1 MDNDINL
8 ESLFEETAAETAAE
22 ATPETAAE
30 TAAETAGE
38 PQENAEEAQKPPLT
52 VQERANQAEGRR
64 IREREAR
71 AYQAARERDSEIVRG
86 LGLTHPETNKPIET
100 MEDLEAYAQESRSK
114 RLAAGQGTEDDVR
127 QVARQVLREE
137 MRSTPAPAPAENP
150 EVQRQLA
157 QIRAMDP
164 AMTDLGAILR
174 SEAGEKFRGY
184 VAKGLDFVD
193 AYTLA
198 AKDRLASLQSNR
210 AAAKAGSKAH
220 LNATKQQGVGALSVP
235 SDQMELFRALN
246 PGASDADIQRYYNA
260 DKQKFG

>member
-8 ESLFEETAAETAAE
+8 ESLFEE
-22 ATPETAAE
+22 ATPEDAE
-30 TAAETAGE
+30 TPADDNGTQETAGE

-137 MRSTPAPAPAENP
+137 MRSASAPAENP

-198 AKDRLASLQSNR
+198 AKDRLASLQTNR

-246 PGASDADIQRYYNA
+246 PGASDADIQKYYNA

>member
-8 ESLFEETAAETAAE
+8 ESLFEE
-22 ATPETAAE
+22 ATPEDAE
-30 TAAETAGE
+30 TPSDDNGTQETAGE
-38 PQENAEEAQKPPLT
+38 TQENAEEAQKPPLT

-137 MRSTPAPAPAENP
+137 MRSASAPAENP

>member
-1 MDNDINL
+1 MDNDVNL
-8 ESLFEETAAETAAE
+8 ESLFEE
-22 ATPETAAE
+22 ATPEDAE
-30 TAAETAGE
+30 TPADDNGTQETAGE

-137 MRSTPAPAPAENP
+137 MRSAPAPAENP

-198 AKDRLASLQSNR
+198 AKDRLAGLQSNR

-246 PGASDADIQRYYNA
+246 PGASDADIQKYYNA

>member
-22 ATPETAAE
+22 ATPE

-137 MRSTPAPAPAENP
+137 MRSAPAPAENP

-220 LNATKQQGVGALSVP
+220 LNATKQQGAGALSVP

>member
-8 ESLFEETAAETAAE
+8 ESLFEETAAETAGE
-22 ATPETAAE
+22 ATPE

-137 MRSTPAPAPAENP
+137 MRSASAPAENP

-198 AKDRLASLQSNR
+198 AKDRLASLQTNR

-246 PGASDADIQRYYNA
+246 PGASDADIQKYYNA

>member
-8 ESLFEETAAETAAE
+8 ESLFEE
-22 ATPETAAE
+22 ATPEDAE
-30 TAAETAGE
+30 TPSDDNGTQETAGE
-38 PQENAEEAQKPPLT
+38 TQENAEEAQKPPLT

-127 QVARQVLREE
+127 QVARQVLRAE
-137 MRSTPAPAPAENP
+137 MRSASAPAENP

>member
-30 TAAETAGE
+30 TAGETR
-38 PQENAEEAQKPPLT
+38 ENAEEAQKPPLT

-71 AYQAARERDSEIVRG
+71 AYQAARERDSEIIRG

-137 MRSTPAPAPAENP
+137 MRSAPAPAENP

-198 AKDRLASLQSNR
+198 AKDRLAGLQSNR

-220 LNATKQQGVGALSVP
+220 LNATRQQGTGALSVP
-235 SDQMELFRALN
+235 RDQMELFRALN

>member
-22 ATPETAAE
+22 ATPE

-137 MRSTPAPAPAENP
+137 MRSAPAPAENP

-198 AKDRLASLQSNR
+198 AKDRLAGLQSNR

-246 PGASDADIQRYYNA
+246 PGASDADIQKYYNA

>member
-8 ESLFEETAAETAAE
+8 ESLFEE
-22 ATPETAAE
+22 ATPEDAE
-30 TAAETAGE
+30 TPADDNGTQETAGE

-71 AYQAARERDSEIVRG
+71 AYQAARERDSEIVHG

-137 MRSTPAPAPAENP
+137 MRSASAPAENP

-198 AKDRLASLQSNR
+198 AKDRLAGLQSNR

-220 LNATKQQGVGALSVP
+220 LNATRQQGTGALSVP